1 MVAFNGTTFCSTP
14 VLLSVNRVIP
24 IYFIKP
30 VSNHLENHCFMFSL
44 PFFCNQQAVPADT
57 FCSYC
62 GRCIPQGT
70 SARLTESRVFCA
82 SHTQTTAYSITT
94 DACTFGNFALSF
106 DESGFSVT
114 IDLDVLL
121 EHRPDLGIGI
131 ISRLPITIL
140 DETRAFCMEVF
151 HGNIPV
157 GNELPEY
164 NADGPPTVA
173 GSQPDW
179 LCYRQSKMQKSKYT
193 LCAQFPTYEVLQKS
207 TRLHRSSSQLESL
220 SMSPPDKRL
229 WSTKLQESKEK
240 ISREFLPIHYVYTDV
255 TACQMNSKWPI
266 YFATPPQGASL
277 PGCSFI
283 SINIYCSY
291 LPSVFQPLHSSSTKA
306 YILRADLAK
315 SLMNTY
321 PPTDV
326 ITEEFSVILGK
337 YLCQIAARVVYPYK
351 YQNIANT
358 EESIKNFFLSNRKSQ
373 NHKPPPGIDK
383 EVTFGSLLSS
393 RPTGSEIIVYVSG
406 GLATQSYNQKKDKI
420 TTSYMRSYLCLNQ
433 YIISYAAERFRL
445 HRLITSKPELLSSL
459 TQDLSVTSTEMKL
472 LTTALGPP
480 SQLIMCKVFY
490 ECYKKVGGNCAPFQL
505 QTWNSANNFYNINIS
520 LLASDGTAIE
530 NVIETCDQHNT
541 EKSDPMAA
549 EEASNTQPSTVIFTS
564 IVNLTSLYD
573 KLLGSDDQQDDTP
586 SAQFSATTSQLGER
600 SLADMTS
607 LGGNID
613 DEDAGA
619 DSHRVFAGL
628 IGHCSLR
635 PMFPTIWLAYRI
647 SFPKADAMEKLITT
661 VGASFL
667 SVLGNTSGEFVRGSS
682 TSPYYASLR
691 GRTAT
696 VATTPSFNILAIP
709 LADDILDGK
718 QVGIHGSLAEEHGP
732 ERMDGTRVVSAIYDI
747 LQADRVPDGSKQY
760 TKPLGDNITIDA
772 LDRIYPQDYS
782 RSLYYSE
789 PPIPM
794 VTKPRHLFAPN
805 SVSNNFKID
814 EHLLESTCLGYGDFI
829 NIDAVRRI
837 LDANHAGLSSRM
849 FLCEQNNQKIFERVQ
864 SNHRRLPQ

>member
-1 MVAFNGTTFCSTP
+1 
-14 VLLSVNRVIP
+14 
-24 IYFIKP
+24 
-30 VSNHLENHCFMFSL
+30 MFSL
-44 PFFCNQQAVPADT
+44 PFFCNQQSVPADT

-82 SHTQTTAYSITT
+82 SHAQTTAYSITT

-106 DESGFSVT
+106 DETGFSVT

-131 ISRLPITIL
+131 ISRLPITVL

-151 HGNIPV
+151 HSNIPV

-164 NADGPPTVA
+164 NSDAASIPA
-173 GSQPDW
+173 GTQPDW
-179 LCYRQSKMQKSKYT
+179 LCYRQNKIQKSKYT
-193 LCAQFPTYEVLQKS
+193 LYAQFPTYGVLQKS

-220 SMSPPDKRL
+220 NMGPPDKRF
-229 WSTKLQESKEK
+229 WSAKLQESKEK
-240 ISREFLPIHYVYTDV
+240 ISKEFLPIHYVYTDV

-266 YFATPPQGASL
+266 YLATPSQGASL

-351 YQNIANT
+351 YQNIAST
-358 EESIKNFFLSNRKSQ
+358 EEAIKNFFLSNRKSQ
-373 NHKPPPGIDK
+373 NHKPPSGIDK
-383 EVTFGSLLSS
+383 GVTFGSLLNS
-393 RPTGSEIIVYVSG
+393 RPTGSEVIVYVSG
-406 GLATQSYNQKKDKI
+406 GLETQSYNQKKDKI

-433 YIISYAAERFRL
+433 YVISYAAERFRL

-459 TQDLSVTSTEMKL
+459 TQDLSVTLTEMKL

-520 LLASDGTAIE
+520 LLANDGSVIDK
-530 NVIETCDQHNT
+530 VIETCDQHNT
-541 EKSDPMAA
+541 EKSDVLTA
-549 EEASNTQPSTVIFTS
+549 EESSNIQPSTVIFTS

-573 KLLGSDDQQDDTP
+573 KLLGSDDQQDDAP
-586 SAQFSATTSQLGER
+586 SVQLSTTTSQLGER

-607 LGGNID
+607 IAGNMD
-613 DEDAGA
+613 DEDTGA
-619 DSHRVFAGL
+619 DSYRVFAGL

-635 PMFPTIWLAYRI
+635 PMFPAIWVAYRI
-647 SFPKADAMEKLITT
+647 SFPKADPMEKLLTT

-667 SVLGNTSGEFVRGSS
+667 STLGNASGEFIKGSS

-691 GRTAT
+691 GRTITTSGAAASAT
-696 VATTPSFNILAIP
+696 AISSFNILAVS
-709 LADDILDGK
+709 LADDVVDSK
-718 QVGIHGSLAEEHGP
+718 QMGVHGGSTEESGP
-732 ERMDGTRVVSAIYDI
+732 ARMGGSRVVSAIYDI
-747 LQADRVPDGSKQY
+747 LQTSTVPDGSKKY
-760 TKPLGDNITIDA
+760 MGSLGDNITIDA

-789 PPIPM
+789 PSVP
-794 VTKPRHLFAPN
+794 VVAKPRYLFAP
-805 SVSNNFKID
+805 SSTPNNFKID
-814 EHLLESTCLGYGDFI
+814 EHLLESICLGYGDFM
-829 NIDAVRRI
+829 NVDAVRRI
-837 LDANHAGLSSRM
+837 LEANHAGLSSRL
-849 FLCEQNNQKIFERVQ
+849 FLCEQNGQKIFDRVQ
-864 SNHRRLPQ
+864 SNHRRPSQ

>member
-1 MVAFNGTTFCSTP
+1 
-14 VLLSVNRVIP
+14 
-24 IYFIKP
+24 
-30 VSNHLENHCFMFSL
+30 MFSL

-82 SHTQTTAYSITT
+82 SHAQTTAYSITT

-106 DESGFSVT
+106 DESGFSIT

-121 EHRPDLGIGI
+121 EHRQDLGIGI
-131 ISRLPITIL
+131 ISRLPITVL
-140 DETRAFCMEVF
+140 DETRAFCMEIF

-157 GNELPEY
+157 GNELSEY
-164 NADGPPTVA
+164 NLDGTSA
-173 GSQPDW
+173 AGGSQPDW
-179 LCYRQSKMQKSKYT
+179 LCYKQSKTEKSKYT
-193 LCAQFPTYEVLQKS
+193 LYVQFPTYDVLQKS
-207 TRLHRSSSQLESL
+207 TRLHRSTSQLESL
-220 SMSPPDKRL
+220 NMGPPDKRL
-229 WSTKLQESKEK
+229 WSAKLQESKEK
-240 ISREFLPIHYVYTDV
+240 ISKEFLPIHYVYTDV
-255 TACQMNSKWPI
+255 TACQMNSRWPI
-266 YFATPPQGASL
+266 YLATPPQGASL

-283 SINIYCSY
+283 SINMYCSY
-291 LPSVFQPLHSSSTKA
+291 LPAAFQPLHSSSTKA

-358 EESIKNFFLSNRKSQ
+358 EEAIKNFFLSNRKPQ
-373 NHKPPPGIDK
+373 NHKPPPGVDK
-383 EVTFGSLLSS
+383 HLTFESLLNS
-393 RPTGSEIIVYVSG
+393 RPTGSEVIVYVSG
-406 GLATQSYNQKKDKI
+406 GLETQSYNQKKDKI

-472 LTTALGPP
+472 LTTALGSPG
-480 SQLIMCKVFY
+480 QLIMCKVFY
-490 ECYKKVGGNCAPFQL
+490 ECYKKVGGSCAPFQL
-505 QTWNSANNFYNINIS
+505 QTWTSANNFYNINIS
-520 LLASDGTAIE
+520 LLSSDGSPIE

-541 EKSDPMAA
+541 ITEKSDTSIAT
-549 EEASNTQPSTVIFTS
+549 EEVSGTGPSTVIFTS

-573 KLLGSDDQQDDTP
+573 KLLGSDDQQDDTQ
-586 SAQFSATTSQLGER
+586 SAQFSSTASQLGER
-600 SLADMTS
+600 PFADITS
-607 LGGNID
+607 IVGSMD
-613 DEDAGA
+613 DEDTGT
-619 DSHRVFAGL
+619 DSYRVFAGL

-635 PMFPTIWLAYRI
+635 PVYSTIWLAYRI
-647 SFPKADAMEKLITT
+647 SFPKADTMEKLITT
-661 VGASFL
+661 AGASFL
-667 SVLGNTSGEFVRGSS
+667 SALGNTSGEFIRGSS
-682 TSPYYASLR
+682 TTPYYASLR
-691 GRTAT
+691 GRTSSTA
-696 VATTPSFNILAIP
+696 VASAPSFNILAIP
-709 LADDILDGK
+709 LADDVVDSK
-718 QVGIHGSLAEEHGP
+718 QIGMNSSLTKESGP

-747 LQADRVPDGSKQY
+747 LLTDRVPDGSKKY
-760 TKPLGDNITIDA
+760 ARPLGDNITIDA

-789 PPIPM
+789 PSVPI
-794 VTKPRHLFAPN
+794 VSKPKYLTAPN
-805 SVSNNFKID
+805 STVNNFKLD
-814 EHLLESTCLGYGDFI
+814 DHLVESTCLGYGDFI
-829 NIDAVRRI
+829 NIDAVKRI

-849 FLCEQNNQKIFERVQ
+849 FLCEHHNQKIFERVQ
-864 SNHRRLPQ
+864 SNHRRPPQ

>member
-1 MVAFNGTTFCSTP
+1 
-14 VLLSVNRVIP
+14 
-24 IYFIKP
+24 
-30 VSNHLENHCFMFSL
+30 MFSL
-44 PFFCNQQAVPADT
+44 PFFCNQQSVPADT

-82 SHTQTTAYSITT
+82 SHAQTTAYSITT

-106 DESGFSVT
+106 DETGFSIT

-140 DETRAFCMEVF
+140 DETRAFCMEIF
-151 HGNIPV
+151 HSNIPI

-164 NADGPPTVA
+164 NSDLPSIAA
-173 GSQPDW
+173 GTQPDW
-179 LCYRQSKMQKSKYT
+179 LCYRQNKTQKSKYT
-193 LCAQFPTYEVLQKS
+193 LYAQFPTYGVLQKS

-220 SMSPPDKRL
+220 NMGPPDKRF

-240 ISREFLPIHYVYTDV
+240 ISKEFLPIHYVYTDV

-266 YFATPPQGASL
+266 YLATPPQGASL

-315 SLMNTY
+315 NLMNTY

-351 YQNIANT
+351 YQNTANT
-358 EESIKNFFLSNRKSQ
+358 EEAIKNFFLSNRKSP
-373 NHKPPPGIDK
+373 NHKPPSGIDK
-383 EVTFGSLLSS
+383 GVTFGSLLNS
-393 RPTGSEIIVYVSG
+393 RPTGSEVIVYVSG
-406 GLATQSYNQKKDKI
+406 GLETQSYNQKKDKI

-505 QTWNSANNFYNINIS
+505 QTWNSANNFYNINVS
-520 LLASDGTAIE
+520 LLANDGSIIDK
-530 NVIETCDQHNT
+530 VIETCDQHNT
-541 EKSDPMAA
+541 EKSDVLTT
-549 EEASNTQPSTVIFTS
+549 EESSSIQPSTVIFTS

-573 KLLGSDDQQDDTP
+573 KLLGSDDQQDDAP
-586 SAQFSATTSQLGER
+586 SAQFSTTTSQLGER

-607 LGGNID
+607 IAGNMD
-613 DEDAGA
+613 DEDTGT
-619 DSHRVFAGL
+619 DSYRVFAGL

-647 SFPKADAMEKLITT
+647 SFPKSDAMEKLLTA

-667 SVLGNTSGEFVRGSS
+667 STLGNTSGEFVRGSN

-691 GRTAT
+691 GRTISTSGAAT
-696 VATTPSFNILAIP
+696 SGTAISSFNILAIS
-709 LADDILDGK
+709 LADDVVDSK
-718 QVGIHGSLAEEHGP
+718 QIGAHGGLIEENGP
-732 ERMDGTRVVSAIYDI
+732 ARMGGSRVVSAIYDI
-747 LQADRVPDGSKQY
+747 LQTSTVPDGSKKY
-760 TKPLGDNITIDA
+760 IGSLGDNITIDA

-789 PPIPM
+789 PSVPV
-794 VTKPRHLFAPN
+794 VTKPKHLFAPT
-805 SVSNNFKID
+805 STPNNFKID
-814 EHLLESTCLGYGDFI
+814 EHLVESTCLGYGDFI
-829 NIDAVRRI
+829 NIDAVKRI
-837 LDANHAGLSSRM
+837 LDANHACLSSRL
-849 FLCEQNNQKIFERVQ
+849 FLCEQNGQKIFERVQ
-864 SNHRRLPQ
+864 SNHRRPSQ